1 MFIDPCILLETHD
14 GLGTTVVRITIISPI
29 IHRHQG
35 WSLYRSQC
43 ILQGHLF
50 KDIASIYGCFHDE
63 SMFLTSTNSDARA
76 ILGFL
81 AEKDENQLV
90 AQQET
95 LQNYRDQFSAWKA
108 AVDSRQDISILMTK
122 IDDKSN
128 EQEKTN
134 LMIQFY
140 ADVRMPVHLLKH
152 DIHLII
158 LE

>member
-1 MFIDPCILLETHD
+1 MDLERQLSELRSSAQSSIDIKD
-14 GLGTTVVRITIISPI
+14 GLFTDLSA
-29 IHRHQG
+29 
-35 WSLYRSQC
+35 SY
-43 ILQGHLF
+43 
-50 KDIASIYGCFHDE
+50 KDIYSKISQVSMDVSMMK